1 MQYIEKLE
9 KGKFYHVYNRGIN
22 SCNIFNESENY
33 AHFYRL
39 YEKYI
44 PKIADT
50 YAWVLMRNHFHFL
63 VYIKRNP
70 GKVLRNGEL
79 KELSASQQFS
89 NLFNS
94 YVQAYNKR
102 YNRHGSLFERPFKRK
117 AIEDTVYL
125 KNVIIYIH
133 QNPIHH
139 RICKDLLQ
147 YGWSSFIRYN
157 SSRLPESCSN
167 SAIELFKNKEIFF
180 DAHKV
185 IIPPGLIQDESIL
198 IENDSSQD
206 LDENYSHELLPKIYP
221 DKSNS
226 KFRFLNIFRSQK
238 GI

>member
-22 SCNIFNESENY
+22 SCNIFNETENY

-44 PKIADT
+44 PKVADT

-63 VYIKRNP
+63 VYIKRKP
-70 GKVLRNGEL
+70 AKTLKNGEM

-94 YVQAYNKR
+94 YVQAFNNR
-102 YNRHGSLFERPFKRK
+102 YNRHGGLFERPFKRK
-117 AIEDTVYL
+117 LVQDTLYL

-139 RICKDLLQ
+139 KICKDLLQ
-147 YGWSSFIRYN
+147 YGWSSYIHYT
-157 SSRLPESCSN
+157 SSKLPESCSN

-180 DAHKV
+180 DAHKEL
-185 IIPPGLIQDESIL
+185 IPPGIIEDEPIL
-198 IENDSSQD
+198 IEEDSSQAS
-206 LDENYSHELLPKIYP
+206 NVKFPVELIPRNYP
-221 DKSNS
+221 DKSGV

-238 GI
+238 K